1 MIGPSQSCIYRSA
14 VWTDLPSL
22 FCSRKRPPRDKL
34 AEDQAAANVERY
46 DPVPLISVRAIR
58 VVFFAK
64 AKVTITEVYVY

>member
-1 MIGPSQSCIYRSA
+1 M
-14 VWTDLPSL
+14 PSL